1 MFDEEVMLQVGR
13 ILTLMSELP
22 DQREEPHEGDLQG
35 NFDWW
40 FDGGAVKHDTGLSTY
55 HFADG
60 AKAITGTS
68 LALGVSIELPDGRII
83 VVSERKN
90 DGEQAYYDEP
100 KP

>member
-55 HFADG
+55 HFSDG
-60 AKAITGTS
+60 AKACTGTS
-68 LALGVSIELPDGRII
+68 LVFSVSIELSDGRRI
-83 VVSERKN
+83 VVRESK
-90 DGEQAYYDEP
+90 DGELLFG
-100 KP
+100 K